1 MIYISLL
8 ALIISLIALFFPFL
22 DKNNR
27 RGYMIGKLERE
38 ALSRYYKLGPGSIVY
53 RFSEIP
59 LTWMFTAYHLRP
71 EIVNQGTT
79 ALRDYM
85 LHISKS
91 KRVIVYAALKDY
103 KMVSQDTY
111 KLLIHDP
118 TMEVWTLPF
127 KIDREFIERNL
138 DYIIKIEAEVIGR
151 NSASG
156 IITFHPEEK
165 GAFLFNPITVEST
178 NTPLMIIET
187 LNNVGEGR

>member
-8 ALIISLIALFFPFL
+8 ALIFSLVALLFPFL

-38 ALSRYYKLGPGSIVY
+38 ALSRYYKLGLKAIVY
-53 RFSEIP
+53 NFSEIP
-59 LTWMFTAYHLRP
+59 LTWMYTAYHLKP
-71 EIVNQGTT
+71 EVVNQGTT

-85 LHISKS
+85 LNISKS
-91 KRVIVYAALKDY
+91 KRIVVCVALKDY
-103 KMVSQDTY
+103 KMVSEGHY

-118 TMEVWTLPF
+118 TLEIWTLPF
-127 KIDREFIERNL
+127 KIEREFIEKNL

-151 NSASG
+151 NSAGG

-165 GAFLFNPITVEST
+165 GAYLFNPIAIEST
-178 NTPLMIIET
+178 NTPLMIYET
-187 LNNVGEGR
+187 LNNVGECR